1 MEPKNRTQSSP
12 FPVRRACVAV
22 LAGSL
27 SAAWIVL
34 AACSGPEVEAMTES
48 SGSTTTDAAT
58 TISTT
63 TISTTTIS
71 TTTSPTAA
79 TAASA
84 TSSEGTEATG
94 SGATEVTSEGTTSDG
109 TDSSTTGGTTEDTS
123 TTDGDTDTGSG
134 VCEAA
139 LWELPEAST
148 EELAAHDLGWIP
160 CDYSVCGPDDA
171 EPGQTMLC
179 ADFSLDGVPLEYLGF
194 VHPNDSGAFTT
205 DDVISEQS
213 IAWLNSPRHVYRYD
227 ASIYILT
234 ELDDVIDQLDVYF
247 TVRALEV
254 LRLDHAATYEALLV
268 DTAAYPEEPILDGLG
283 WKNRNGSYVISFDT
297 SPLYIAAGLTVL
309 DQAPVFNEM
318 EMYTEYSNV
327 PAISIDRETI
337 LGVSEEIGSRPIY
350 NKPGDDENFLRY
362 AREGLAE
369 TLIHELGHRYIDR
382 LNSVDAAMKG
392 LYDRRVDPDAC
403 AKWELEEV
411 LVASASQLHFRKAG
425 GVGDTYLDYY
435 DVVLDANLAVVK
447 ECPDYAE
454 WAETFASPSGVHERY
469 DLRLLDLE

>member
-1 MEPKNRTQSSP
+1 MEPKNRTHSSLTA
-12 FPVRRACVAV
+12 VRRAFAPV

-27 SAAWIVL
+27 GAACVVL
-34 AACSGPEVEAMTES
+34 AACSGPEVEAMTEG
-48 SGSTTTDAAT
+48 SGSTTTEAAT

-63 TISTTTIS
+63 TISTTTN
-71 TTTSPTAA
+71 P

-84 TSSEGTEATG
+84 TSTEGTEATG
-94 SGATEVTSEGTTSDG
+94 TGATEATTSDG
-109 TDSSTTGGTTEDTS
+109 TEGSTGGTTEETS
-123 TTDGDTDTGSG
+123 TTDTDTDTDTDTGTDTG
-134 VCEAA
+134 TDVCEAA

-227 ASIYILT
+227 ASVYILT

-337 LGVSEEIGSRPIY
+337 LGASEEIGSRPIY